1 MFCMIVWYSIV
12 LDGSRMFTCICI
24 YIYIYMCVYSM
35 YSCNHM
41 SWYCEI
47 IRGCQVRYQRMCSA
61 LGSHMVPLS
70 GGAVWAQD
78 VCTTQIAPCPNTT
91 FFAVINRNTTWACP
105 IRQVWIKEWTCLCQR
120 TGFPIITVYIIYLSI
135 YLSIYLYLYL
145 SLSLS
150 ISIYL
155 YLSLSISIC
164 LYLSLSLSISIYLYL
179 SLSISIYLPIYLSI
193 YLSIQLSLSI
203 YLAIYL
209 AISI

>member
-1 MFCMIVWYSIV
+1 MV
-12 LDGSRMFTCICI
+12 LACLLAYA
-24 YIYIYMCVYSM
+24 YIYVCVYSM

-135 YLSIYLYLYL
+135 YLSISISIYLYLY
-145 SLSLS
+145 LSLS

-155 YLSLSISIC
+155 YLSLSVSIY
-164 LYLSLSLSISIYLYL
+164 LYLYLSLSISIYLYL
-179 SLSISIYLPIYLSI
+179 SLSTYLSI
-193 YLSIQLSLSI
+193 YLSIHPAISI
-203 YLAIYL
+203 YLSSYLSSYLYL